1 MGDEG
6 PSWLG
11 ALPDGDKSVP
21 DGSLPH
27 TYSDLTRV
35 RRATRPELASMAL
48 GREDFNRRRGDER
61 DVPGDSPWHS

>member
-27 TYSDLTRV
+27 TYSDLTR
-35 RRATRPELASMAL
+35 PESASMAL